1 MTDMEQPLNPTR
13 GTNAMMNGKQQKVK
27 TKDAAKNN
35 AKVADEEAEKDPFV
49 KLGTGMVA
57 YRDLLYVMIWTFF
70 LFSVMS
76 IPALYAYRSYLAF
89 DQIPIALAGYEK
101 LSLGNMGYSTTQCGV
116 VQMDVG
122 ALAMTCP
129 YGYVGDLLS
138 IGVNPSGTK

>member
-1 MTDMEQPLNPTR
+1 
-13 GTNAMMNGKQQKVK
+13 MMNGKQQKVK
-27 TKDAAKNN
+27 TKDAPKNN

-89 DQIPIALAGYEK
+89 D
-101 LSLGNMGYSTTQCGV
+101 
-116 VQMDVG
+116 
-122 ALAMTCP
+122 
-129 YGYVGDLLS
+129 
-138 IGVNPSGTK
+138 

>member
-1 MTDMEQPLNPTR
+1 MDKP
-13 GTNAMMNGKQQKVK
+13 
-27 TKDAAKNN
+27 KNK
-35 AKVADEEAEKDPFV
+35 AKVSNEEAIKDPFV

-76 IPALYAYRSYLAF
+76 IPALYAFRSYHAY
-89 DQIPIALAGYEK
+89 DQIPLALAGYEK

-116 VQMDVG
+116 AKIQVG

-129 YGYVGDLLS
+129 YGYVGELLS
-138 IGVNPSGTK
+138 IGVNPSDATQTSCVTSEAKQNEQCKVDEVVSPLAL